1 LLAAPCLKKYSTEDP
16 TEWFA
21 RHASPPDAIRVGLA
35 HGELQIPGSIETS
48 EGEQRGSFPIPQ
60 NAASR
65 GRLDYL
71 ALGHWHSFLQC
82 DDGSAKI
89 AYCGAPEQTSF
100 ADRDCGTVSLVTIA
114 ARGARPEI
122 ERVHV
127 GELRWIEST
136 HEISGEASVEQLA
149 HELRACEAPERTLAR
164 IHVQGFCTPAATER
178 LAALEAELGAR
189 FFLIAIE
196 RSIEARPATREAWLA
211 AVPPGEF
218 QGIAATL
225 LDRIERNEDVA
236 TAGRALEL
244 LAEYAR

>member
-1 LLAAPCLKKYSTEDP
+1 
-16 TEWFA
+16 
-21 RHASPPDAIRVGLA
+21 
-35 HGELQIPGSIETS
+35 
-48 EGEQRGSFPIPQ
+48 
-60 NAASR
+60 
-65 GRLDYL
+65 
-71 ALGHWHSFLQC
+71 
-82 DDGSAKI
+82 
-89 AYCGAPEQTSF
+89 
-100 ADRDCGTVSLVTIA
+100 
-114 ARGARPEI
+114 
-122 ERVHV
+122 
-127 GELRWIEST
+127 
-136 HEISGEASVEQLA
+136 
-149 HELRACEAPERTLAR
+149 
-164 IHVQGFCTPAATER
+164 VQGFCTPAATER